1 MKFASLVKRIK
12 TSLYWRRLYKKDIF
26 EWRLEKARSWG
37 VKIGKDCL
45 LFSMEFST
53 EPYLIEIGDH
63 VVISSGTQF
72 ITHDGSVW
80 VLRDSHPDI
89 GVFGKIKIG
98 SNSFIGINCII
109 LPNTDI
115 GSNCIIGAGAAVR
128 GKIPDDSV
136 VMGNPGKVIMK
147 TSMMEKFLLSSKNRI
162 DTKLLSTGEKDRKV
176 KSHFGID

>member
-1 MKFASLVKRIK
+1 MKLASLINRVK
-12 TSLYWRRLYKKDIF
+12 TSIYWRRLYKKNSF
-26 EWRLEKARSWG
+26 EWRLAKARSWG

-45 LFSMEFST
+45 IFSMEFST

-80 VLRDSHPDI
+80 LLRDTFPDI
-89 GVFGKIKIG
+89 GVFGKIKVG
-98 SNSFIGINCII
+98 SNTFIGINCII
-109 LPNTDI
+109 LPNSEI
-115 GSNCIIGAGAAVR
+115 GSNCIIGAGTVVR

-136 VMGNPGKVIMK
+136 VLGNPGKIIMK

-162 DTKLLSTGEKDRKV
+162 DTKLLTTEEKDNKV
-176 KSHFGID
+176 KLHFGIE

>member
-1 MKFASLVKRIK
+1 MKFGWLVKRVK
-12 TSLYWRRLYKKDIF
+12 TSMYWRRLYRKDIF

-45 LFSMEFST
+45 IFSMEFST

-80 VLRDSHPDI
+80 LLRDQYPDI
-89 GVFGKIKIG
+89 GVFGRIKVG
-98 SNSFIGINCII
+98 SNTFIGINCII
-109 LPNTDI
+109 LPNTEI

-128 GKIPDDSV
+128 GKVPDDSV
-136 VMGNPGKVIMK
+136 VLGNPGKVVMK
-147 TSMMEKFLLSSKNRI
+147 TSMMQKFLLSNKNRL
-162 DTKLLSTGEKDRKV
+162 DTKLLTTEEKDNMV
-176 KSHFGID
+176 KRHFGIE

>member
-1 MKFASLVKRIK
+1 MKFESFIERVK
-12 TSLYWRRLYKKDIF
+12 TSIYWRRLYKKDIF
-26 EWRLEKARSWG
+26 KWRLEKARSWG

-72 ITHDGSVW
+72 ITHEGSVW
-80 VLRDSHPDI
+80 LFRDKYPDI
-89 GVFGKIKIG
+89 GVFGKIKVG
-98 SNSFIGINCII
+98 SNTFIGINCII
-109 LPNTDI
+109 LANTEI

-136 VMGNPGKVIMK
+136 VLGNPAKVVMK
-147 TSMMEKFLLSSKNRI
+147 VSMVEKLLLSSKNRI
-162 DTKLLSTGEKDRKV
+162 DTKRLSTDEKDKRV
-176 KSHFGID
+176 KRHFGID

>member
-1 MKFASLVKRIK
+1 MKFVSIINKVK
-12 TSLYWRRLYKKDIF
+12 TSLHWRRLYKKDIF

-45 LFSMEFST
+45 IFSMEFST

-80 VLRDSHPDI
+80 LLRDKYPDI
-89 GVFGKIKIG
+89 GVFGKIKVG
-98 SNSFIGINCII
+98 SNTFIGINCII
-109 LPNTDI
+109 LANTEI
-115 GSNCIIGAGAAVR
+115 GSNCIIGAGAVVR

-136 VMGNPGKVIMK
+136 VLGNPAKVIMK
-147 TSMMEKFLLSSKNRI
+147 TSMMEKFLLTSKNRI
-162 DTKLLSTGEKDRKV
+162 DTKLLSVEEKDKMV
-176 KSHFGID
+176 KRHFGIE